1 MCDITKTS
9 KDIWFTCD
17 GNCIHTTKM
26 YPGIVQ
32 KFVET
37 VNKTYLESCG
47 EINAYTKDQE
57 TYK

>member
-1 MCDITKTS
+1 MLDNNQDS
-9 KDIWFTCD
+9 KDIWFTCA
-17 GNCIHTTKM
+17 GECIHTTKM

-37 VNKTYLESCG
+37 VNKIYLESCG
-47 EINAYTKDQE
+47 EINAYTKDKE